1 MRKKYLSA
9 LLFGALLF
17 ASAGTFTS
25 CKDYDDD
32 INNLQEQ
39 INTVKTSLDELS
51 EKINSLGAGVTDFKY
66 EGGKLILSTDKGTN
80 FEVTLPEDKVGITT
94 VEVKDGY
101 LWIDGVKGDA
111 IATEGEAIDVKVDEN
126 GILYINGEAQDLKD
140 EVGSKVIM
148 VDNNNGTYTLTV
160 DGASYVLPKASAA
173 VSISISDAENTTK
186 DEYSF
191 FTNLSQTINSSNK
204 EKEVAEAGGILWGTA
219 DQYKGNW
226 KGLKSVEKGQLLV
239 GQIKTLDVKVSPAT
253 FDLKTVKLS
262 LVNTLGEEAP
272 VTVNPVAEGKEG
284 PATGSSRAA
293 DANGNWTLKVEM
305 KNTVTKDN
313 IADIFA
319 KKESPTLSKN
329 IKYALAVDGKV
340 VTDYCIFIDT
350 DEETAG
356 VAGDFTSTSFNNI
369 DIKFNKKGDSK
380 VLLSNNTVQ
389 NEELPLGTTELYID
403 AVENQTAA
411 DKVYDAYIEI
421 VDQNMADAYGIEV
434 SGMTITASQAAGNL
448 TEFPI
453 KIHVLDVN
461 GNESVSDEYE
471 LSFAQSTESG
481 TEIGVQTWKVMPTSV
496 ATGAFVLVDLGE
508 TFTSLSA
515 EDAHKI
521 SNMTANGGAV
531 KWYTTIDTKTFA
543 TESVV
548 TEDKLVEINVDAHP
562 EPGAANK
569 IHYYASK
576 EDAFKDA
583 LSGKETNDE
592 GEPLSIDV
600 DQATASTIKTIKYAA
615 IPVSAF
621 KTEATAGANDITIIM
636 SGMKD
641 GRVNEIKRATT
652 TLTVQCPEFD
662 DVLDIN
668 NTQKLWNEAKD
679 TYTVRFD
686 VSVDDERTISL
697 QKPFKSKVDSNNKE
711 YFNVNAA
718 DGKLFYELKYTDF
731 NKKVQLV
738 DVDNAEATKLDGKIV
753 SDDHELLHEIEVTS
767 TLYPFGKKYLKN
779 FKVTKTFKLY
789 VQSVFEGAK
798 LVYYVADNPQD
809 VVTLGNN
816 QYIEPGY
823 TTSDGKKHGLY
834 VAFDGEERPYVFKAQ
849 TGGSLTALTDFNN
862 GTRILESSVVD
873 PQKACVATVSN
884 DDVKPNIYLGEGASG
899 VKLSIDAKIELN
911 SKGDKDYVL
920 FFDQVPGETSG
931 TVVFNFMDIM
941 GVKYPVTVSYKK

>member
-1 MRKKYLSA
+1 MLS
-9 LLFGALLF
+9 
-17 ASAGTFTS
+17 
-25 CKDYDDD
+25 
-32 INNLQEQ
+32 
-39 INTVKTSLDELS
+39 
-51 EKINSLGAGVTDFKY
+51 
-66 EGGKLILSTDKGTN
+66 
-80 FEVTLPEDKVGITT
+80 
-94 VEVKDGY
+94 
-101 LWIDGVKGDA
+101 
-111 IATEGEAIDVKVDEN
+111 
-126 GILYINGEAQDLKD
+126 
-140 EVGSKVIM
+140 
-148 VDNNNGTYTLTV
+148 
-160 DGASYVLPKASAA
+160 
-173 VSISISDAENTTK
+173 
-186 DEYSF
+186 
-191 FTNLSQTINSSNK
+191 
-204 EKEVAEAGGILWGTA
+204 
-219 DQYKGNW
+219 
-226 KGLKSVEKGQLLV
+226 
-239 GQIKTLDVKVSPAT
+239 
-253 FDLKTVKLS
+253 
-262 LVNTLGEEAP
+262 VNTLGEEAP

-380 VLLSNNTVQ
+380 VLISGNTVQ
-389 NEELPLGTTELYID
+389 NEKLPLGTTELYID
-403 AVENQTAA
+403 AVANQTAA

-548 TEDKLVEINVDAHP
+548 TEDKLVEINVDAHV
-562 EPGAANK
+562 ESSAANK

-686 VSVDDERTISL
+686 VSVDDNKRTISL

-738 DVDNAEATKLDGKIV
+738 DVDNNQATELDGKIV

-767 TLYPFGKKYLKN
+767 TLYPFGKDYLEN

-798 LVYYVADNPQD
+798 LVYYVADTPQD

-823 TTSDGKKHGLY
+823 TSGGKKYGLY
-834 VAFDGEERPYVFKAQ
+834 VAFDGEERPYVFKTQAN
-849 TGGSLTALTDFNN
+849 GSLTELTGFNN
-862 GTRILESSVVD
+862 GTYILESSVVD
-873 PQKACVATVSN
+873 PPKACEATVSN

-911 SKGDKDYVL
+911 SEGDKDYVL